1 MEVSLRIT
9 VKPVA
14 VVFNADGMDLDLF
27 REFALDVLTV
37 RRKAYKDA
45 IDDIMGSDGGIY
57 QLYGWYEISKPYD
70 VDIDD
75 DETKF
80 SIDIEVED
88 QEEEEFFDSLERQF
102 PEYYNEYLR
111 TDKGVH
117 NDDIMIKF
125 EVDCKQ
131 IG

>member
-9 VKPVA
+9 IKPVG
-14 VVFNADGMDLDLF
+14 VVFNADGMELNLF
-27 REFALDVLTV
+27 REFALDVLTI
-37 RRKAYKDA
+37 RRKVYKDA
-45 IDDIMGSDGGIY
+45 IEDIMSADGDIY
-57 QLYGWYEISKPYD
+57 QLYGWYDISSPYD
-70 VDIDD
+70 IDIDD

-80 SIDIEVED
+80 SVDIEVENE
-88 QEEEEFFDSLERQF
+88 EEEEFFDSLERQF
-102 PEYYNEYLR
+102 PSYYNEYLK
-111 TDKGVH
+111 TDNGVH